1 MKNFILLFALV
12 FTSFCYS
19 QKEKLVGNWL
29 FTKVEVGTEVQKPYQ
44 IFDYNQNGK
53 FSVMGIEVGTWEY
66 SKKNHSIITDSEFD
80 KDFNGEAK
88 ILKLSEKELI
98 VLKDGAKA
106 FYQKINKNQ
115 ITEANAASGLL
126 GTWKL
131 VNNNSDLVQI
141 LSFKSPDKFILVEK
155 DKYSQSTSKGTWIF
169 NKNEKTVILIGFSLE
184 HLKGLNKVINSSG
197 DKISLENNNISYAFK
212 KEVNQ
217 AVKIEH
223 LSFSEEDFY
232 NEDGDYNYYDDEQK
246 LPWKDFYKM
255 MENLSVVNQLVYNYS
270 VLIENTETFENKTLI
285 ANVVVK
291 EEEGTLSIDNIFN
304 GYDSYNLPEDTALP
318 PNNYDEY
325 NKLYPI
331 EGDTFRIVGEEEIT
345 TQAGTFNCTIIE
357 AIGDFDEKIK
367 IWMITNKPGILA
379 KIIKEK
385 IGNFGHYFS
394 YELQEIK

>member
-1 MKNFILLFALV
+1 MKNFILLFILV

-29 FTKVEVGTEVQKPYQ
+29 LTKVEVGTKIQNPYQ
-44 IFDYNQNGK
+44 IFDYNENGK
-53 FSVMGIEVGTWEY
+53 FIVMGIEVGTWEY
-66 SKKNHSIITDSEFD
+66 SKKKHSIITKSEFD

-88 ILKLSEKELI
+88 ILNLSEKELVSI
-98 VLKDGAKA
+98 KDDEKA

-115 ITEANAASGLL
+115 ITEANATSGLL

-131 VNNNSDLVQI
+131 VNKDSDIVQI
-141 LSFKSPDKFILVEK
+141 LSFNSPDEFVLIEK
-155 DKYSQSTSKGTWIF
+155 DEYTQSTSKGTWIF
-169 NKNEKTVILIGFSLE
+169 NKNGKTVILIGFSLE

-197 DKISLENNNISYAFK
+197 DEISLKNNNTSYSFK
-212 KEVNQ
+212 KEINQ
-217 AVKIEH
+217 ASKIEH

-232 NEDGDYNYYDDEQK
+232 NENGDYNYYDDEEK

-270 VLIENTETFENKTLI
+270 VLIEDTEIFKNKTLT

-291 EEEGTLSIDNIFN
+291 EDEQTLSIDNIFN

-325 NKLYPI
+325 NKLYPL
-331 EGDTFRIVGEEEIT
+331 EGDTFRVVGEEEIT
-345 TQAGTFNCTIIE
+345 TPAGTFNCTIIE
-357 AIGDFDEKIK
+357 ALGSFDEKIK

-385 IGNFGHYFS
+385 TGNFGHYFK